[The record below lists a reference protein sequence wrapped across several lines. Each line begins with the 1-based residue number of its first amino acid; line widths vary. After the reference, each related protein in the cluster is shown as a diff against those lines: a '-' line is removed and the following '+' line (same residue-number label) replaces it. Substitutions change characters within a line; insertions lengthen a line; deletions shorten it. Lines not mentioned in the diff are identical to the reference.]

1 MSIAEQRIKEAPTD
15 VLCRAAGTLQEAHD
29 YVESHVFNVGAYGA
43 AKDAGACCFIGSVR
57 QVAGEHDQGPW
68 ENSRQ
73 KSSDLA
79 LLALD
84 RAVIEMG
91 GKEYHQTPGVTAENF
106 GMGHPK
112 WGHSQEGA
120 LQIYRQALREMQTE
134 LMGRENLPQAKA
146 KLNRRSLRQ
155 KLGIAA

>member
-43 AKDAGACCFIGSVR
+43 ERGSVTCCFIGSVR
-57 QVAGEHDQGPW
+57 QVAGEHDHGPYQ
-68 ENSRQ
+68 NSCQ
-73 KSSDLA
+73 ESSDLA

-91 GKEYHQTPGVTAENF
+91 GSECHLTPGKTVEVF
-106 GMGHPK
+106 SMGHPK

-134 LMGRENLPQAKA
+134 LMGREN
-146 KLNRRSLRQ
+146 
-155 KLGIAA
+155 